1 MIDTMYLKITDS
13 CNLRCPFCYVNKNNK
28 IMALDNAVNVIKRY
42 NPKKI
47 IFHGGEPLL
56 FPALIINI
64 MDALPD
70 YEYSIT
76 SNLVF
81 DLNDIQRK
89 VLSRCDVATS
99 YSVDRF
105 NKDTFRIFKDNI
117 SWLKKIK
124 DITLLVTLS
133 YEQLKQEPNRLIE
146 NINELDCRYVLFE
159 RLFINGNDNNLSLLT
174 DNYLLKLMQLYKTES
189 NVLRNQ
195 MIYSLSHNCAVFN
208 DDCQNKVITINSD
221 MSTQSCPNS
230 QYLKQTKKKGCLSCE
245 FYQYCRGDCLSFQ
258 NTCMFPKNTFK
269 YIKEEYKSWQ

>member
-28 IMALDNAVNVIKRY
+28 IMTLDNAVNVIKRY
-42 NPKKI
+42 NPQKI

-56 FPALIINI
+56 FPELIINI
-64 MDALPD
+64 MDTLPD

-81 DLNDIQRK
+81 DLNDMQRK
-89 VLSRCDVATS
+89 VLSRCDIATS

-105 NKDTFRIFKDNI
+105 SKDTFRIFKDNI
-117 SWLKKIK
+117 SWLRKIK

-133 YEQLKQEPNRLIE
+133 YEQLKQEPDKLIE

-159 RLFINGNDNNLSLLT
+159 RLFIDDSDDNLSLLT
-174 DNYLLKLMQLYKTES
+174 DNYLLKIMQLYKAES

-195 MIYSLSHNCAVFN
+195 MLHSLSHNCTVFN
-208 DDCQNKVITINSD
+208 NDCQEKVITINTD
-221 MSTQSCPNS
+221 MSTQLCPNS
-230 QYLKQTKKKGCLSCE
+230 QHLKQTKKKECLLCE
-245 FYQYCRGDCLSFQ
+245 FYQYCRNDCLSFQ

>member
-13 CNLRCPFCYVNKNNK
+13 CNLRCPFCYVNKNNN
-28 IMALDNAVNVIKRY
+28 IITLDNAVNVIKRY
-42 NPKKI
+42 NPQKI

-56 FPALIINI
+56 FPELIINI

-81 DLNDIQRK
+81 DLNDMQRK

-105 NKDTFRIFKDNI
+105 NKDIFRIFKDNI
-117 SWLKKIK
+117 SWLRKIK

-159 RLFINGNDNNLSLLT
+159 RLFINGNDDNLSLLT

-230 QYLKQTKKKGCLSCE
+230 QYLKQTKKKECLSCE

>member
-42 NPKKI
+42 NPQKI

-56 FPALIINI
+56 FPELIINI
-64 MDALPD
+64 MDTLPD

-81 DLNDIQRK
+81 DLNDIQRN

-117 SWLKKIK
+117 LWLRKIK

-146 NINELDCRYVLFE
+146 IINELDCRYVLFE
-159 RLFINGNDNNLSLLT
+159 RLFIDGNDDNLSLLT
-174 DNYLLKLMQLYKTES
+174 DNYLLKLMQLYKAES

-195 MIYSLSHNCAVFN
+195 MLHSLSHNCAVFN
-208 DDCQNKVITINSD
+208 NDCQEKVVTINAD

-230 QYLKQTKKKGCLSCE
+230 QHLKRIKKKECLSCE